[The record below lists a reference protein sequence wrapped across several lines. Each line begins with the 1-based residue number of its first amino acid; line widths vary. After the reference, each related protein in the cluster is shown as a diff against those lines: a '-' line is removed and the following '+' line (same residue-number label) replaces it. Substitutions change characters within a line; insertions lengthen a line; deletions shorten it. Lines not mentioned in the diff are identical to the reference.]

1 MKRINFI
8 KALILAFCITVSNA
22 FGQISM
28 IEDEAGQPFFL
39 QEIKTGDCKYNVPL
53 NYKVILDYTILP
65 AFCNRIYD
73 NDTIPNYFYAMI
85 YYRSYY
91 SSDLLP
97 EMSKGLL
104 SSYGRDISYGNA
116 GMTRINGLDA
126 YGIEI
131 NDLYY
136 DKFKLRF
143 KGYIY
148 SFYANAQTYF
158 FILLH
163 KHDKPD
169 RSSEIIKTLTI
180 EAPQTDSRTHLEALN
195 QEFINPLKTVL
206 PLRIDESS
214 TLYDTYVLDNLFIVM
229 RFDDIDINSMTT
241 TQLSS
246 TQNEIK
252 NNLLASATYFVNF
265 TSSIGNYIA
274 DGHGITIK
282 VIDKNDKPVVESSFT
297 SDQLLGN

>member
-8 KALILAFCITVSNA
+8 NALIIAFCFTTCNA

-28 IEDEAGQPFFL
+28 IVDESGQPFFF
-39 QEIKTGDCKYNVPL
+39 EEVITGDCKFKVPL
-53 NYKVILDYTILP
+53 NYKIILDYTILP

-85 YYRSYY
+85 YYRTYY

-97 EMSKGLL
+97 EMSKGLI

-126 YGIEI
+126 YAIEI
-131 NDLYY
+131 NDLYS
-136 DKFKLRF
+136 DKLKDRF

-169 RSSEIIKTLTI
+169 RTSEIIKTLTI

-195 QEFINPLKTVL
+195 QEFIFPLKAVL
-206 PLRIDESS
+206 PLRIDEGS
-214 TLYDTYVLDNLFIVM
+214 TLYDTYVLDNLFIIM
-229 RFDDIDINSMTT
+229 RFEDIDINNLSAV
-241 TQLSS
+241 QLST

-252 NNLLASATYFVNF
+252 NNLLSSAIYFVNF

-274 DGHGITIK
+274 DDHGMTLK

-297 SDQLLGN
+297 SEQLLGN